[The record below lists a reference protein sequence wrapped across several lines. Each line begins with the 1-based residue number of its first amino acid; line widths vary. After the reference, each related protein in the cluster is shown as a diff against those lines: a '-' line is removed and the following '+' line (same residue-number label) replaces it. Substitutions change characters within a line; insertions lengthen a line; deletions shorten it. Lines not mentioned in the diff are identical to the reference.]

1 NVSNLSQGNNTIT
14 VNAYNTLNLKANTSV
29 TVVYQPN
36 APSVTI
42 TQPANNTTQNTSSVT
57 VQGNASDAN
66 GVNKITYQLN
76 GGTEQTV
83 TITPGAQVNFSF
95 NVSNLS
101 QGNNTITVNAY
112 NTLNLK
118 ASASVTVVFG
128 PLALSGLLV
137 DNNAGAPVA
146 GSLVTVDGSPATAVT
161 DAGGAFTLYLP
172 AGTYN
177 LNFSKPGYAASRIEG
192 LRLQTDL
199 GPISVIQ
206 KQATNPALALT
217 PPTLQ
222 VTTGAGGC
230 GGIAAG
236 TDFATVTAASGCVPF
251 RIIATAQGSG
261 NMMRLIYAGLGKTP
275 GSGFLTNPRFSWSA
289 DVNGPD
295 TRNRTLSGANVAG
308 ISGATTFEV
317 VAYDVNDNRVHR
329 IYYLNFSQSSG
340 TPAVTPVSD
349 FKVLSVTLAQAI
361 GFYGPPKPVSLQVP
375 GTSGISLQGAP
386 SSDSTL
392 WVELSWTYSGTN
404 PDRFEVLRSSD
415 GNTFSKI
422 ATLGGAARTFRDA
435 SPSLAVGQR
444 VYYRVDAVGSDT
456 AAGPVLATTP
466 LDRFSV
472 SLLTPAKG
480 QTGVSVKPTLSWS
493 VSQKVGD
500 RRLFAPF
507 ILDYPQQGEYFIWSP
522 GLLPTPRLFSDT
534 DLNVSGNT
542 YRVAYNADGSA
553 YLARLEAHHA
563 YSFDLSAAAVGLDP
577 SNPGRVES
585 ISIAQDLWKIF
596 HPSLAACNFG
606 GPVCTGQWN
615 EFVTGDGS
623 Y

>member
-1 NVSNLSQGNNTIT
+1 MKRKLLAIGAAVMLLAGCSSPADTNRPTVTITQPANNTNLSTTSVRIEGTATDDREVKRVTYQLNGGAETGVTITAGRSVSLDFTVSNLSQGNNTIT
-14 VNAYNTLNLKANTSV
+14 VNAYDGA
-29 TVVYQPN
+29 
-36 APSVTI
+36 
-42 TQPANNTTQNTSSVT
+42 
-57 VQGNASDAN
+57 GNK
-66 GVNKITYQLN
+66 G
-76 GGTEQTV
+76 
-83 TITPGAQVNFSF
+83 
-95 NVSNLS
+95 
-101 QGNNTITVNAY
+101 
-112 NTLNLK
+112 
-118 ASASVTVVFG
+118 SASVTVELG
-128 PLALSGLLV
+128 PLALRGLLV

-161 DAGGAFTLYLP
+161 DANGAFTLYLP

-192 LRLQTDL
+192 LQLQTDL

-206 KQATNPALALT
+206 KRAANPALAAT
-217 PPTLQ
+217 PPALQ

-236 TDFATVTAASGCVPF
+236 ADFATVTAASGCVPF
-251 RIIATAQGSG
+251 RITATAQGSG
-261 NMMRLIYAGLGKTP
+261 NMMRYIYAGLGKTP
-275 GSGFLTNPRFSWSA
+275 GSGYLTSPRFIWSA

-295 TRNRTLSGANVAG
+295 TGDQTLTGTSVAG

-329 IYYLNFSQSSG
+329 IYYLNFSQSTSG
-340 TPAVTPVSD
+340 PTVTPVSN
-349 FKVLSVTLAQAI
+349 FQVLSVTLAQAI

-386 SSDSTL
+386 SADSTL
-392 WVELSWTYSGTN
+392 WVELSWAYNTTPN
-404 PDRFEVLRSSD
+404 PDRFEVWRSSD

-422 ATLGGAARTFRDA
+422 ATLGGTARTFRDA

-444 VYYRVDAVGSDT
+444 VYYRVDAVGSST

-466 LDRFSV
+466 LDRFTV
-472 SLLTPAKG
+472 SLLSPAKN
-480 QTGVSVKPTLSWS
+480 QTGVSVQPTLSWR

-507 ILDYPQQGEYFIWSP
+507 ILDYPQQGEYLIWAP
-522 GLLPTPRLFSDT
+522 GLLSTPTLFSDT

-542 YRVAYNADGSA
+542 YSVAYNADSSA
-553 YLARLEAHHA
+553 ALARLEAHHA

-577 SNPGRVES
+577 SDPSRIES
-585 ISIAQDLWKIF
+585 ISIAQDLWNIF
-596 HPSLAACNFG
+596 HPLVACNFG
-606 GPVCTGQWN
+606 GPVCTGEWN

>member
-1 NVSNLSQGNNTIT
+1 MKRKLLAIGAAVMLLVGCSSPADTKSPT
-14 VNAYNTLNLKANTSV
+14 
-29 TVVYQPN
+29 
-36 APSVTI
+36 VTI
-42 TQPANNTTQNTSSVT
+42 TQPTNNTTQNTNSVRI
-57 VQGNASDAN
+57 QGTATDDRE
-66 GVNKITYQLN
+66 VKRVTYQLN
-76 GGTEQTV
+76 GGTE
-83 TITPGAQVNFSF
+83 AQVQVAAGKS
-95 NVSNLS
+95 VSLDFTVS
-101 QGNNTITVNAY
+101 GLAQGNNTVTVNAY
-112 NTLNLK
+112 NTLDLK
-118 ASASVTVVFG
+118 ASASITVVFG

-146 GSLVTVDGSPATAVT
+146 GSLVAVDGSPATAVT

-230 GGIAAG
+230 GDLEAG
-236 TDFATVTAASGCVPF
+236 ADFATVTAASGCVPF

-275 GSGFLTNPRFSWSA
+275 GSGFLTSPRFSWSA

-295 TRNRTLSGANVAG
+295 TGNQTLSGADVAG

-329 IYYLNFSQSSG
+329 IYYLDFSQSTSG
-340 TPAVTPVSD
+340 PAVTPVSN
-349 FKVLSVTLAQAI
+349 FRVLSVTLAQAI

-386 SSDSTL
+386 SSDSSL
-392 WVELSWTYSGTN
+392 WVELSWAYSTTPN
-404 PDRFEVLRSSD
+404 PDRFEVWRSSD

-422 ATLGGAARTFRDA
+422 ATLGGAARSFRDA

-444 VYYRVDAVGSDT
+444 VYYRVDAVGSSI

-472 SLLTPAKG
+472 SLLSPAKG
-480 QTGVSVKPTLSWS
+480 QTGVSVQPTLSWS

-500 RRLFAPF
+500 LRLFAPF

-522 GLLPTPRLFSDT
+522 YFSTGQQLFSDT
-534 DLNVSGNT
+534 DLSVSGNT

-553 YLARLEAHHA
+553 ALARLEAHHA

-577 SNPGRVES
+577 SNPSRVES
-585 ISIAQDLWKIF
+585 ISIAQDLWNIF
-596 HPSLAACNFG
+596 HPVGVCNFG
-606 GPVCTGQWN
+606 GPVCTGEWN